1 MSPAS
6 AYCTASLV
14 TYTTNVK
21 LWRDRSGQGILEF
34 GLVVGL
40 VAMVVI
46 GTLLVLGNNSEMTL
60 ARAGHAMD
68 TASGPAMSTAA
79 RPAARP

>member
-1 MSPAS
+1 
-6 AYCTASLV
+6 
-14 TYTTNVK
+14 
-21 LWRDRSGQGILEF
+21 
-34 GLVVGL
+34 
-40 VAMVVI
+40 MVVI